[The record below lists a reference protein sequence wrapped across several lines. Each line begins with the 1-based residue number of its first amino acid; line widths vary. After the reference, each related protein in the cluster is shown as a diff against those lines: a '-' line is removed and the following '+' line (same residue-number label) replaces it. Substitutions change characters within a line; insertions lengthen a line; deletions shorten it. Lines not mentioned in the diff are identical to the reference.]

1 MYIMG
6 SIVLP
11 TQVSLPPSMCDCFLP
26 EKCVLK
32 CISKL
37 QIRQFTYLIQPL
49 QPVDFPELNQPAGY
63 NPFNPKGYNP
73 ISGLNATLVKKFTP
87 KSCQSTVVGDS
98 CPSLRSTRPSV
109 SFTPIHSATGTM
121 DIILMF
127 KCYSIKIQ
135 QCFT

>member
-1 MYIMG
+1 MG

-73 ISGLNATLVKKFTP
+73 ISGLNATLVVPAAKDEQVLDQHTQAA
-87 KSCQSTVVGDS
+87 SCSGKIIWVVYLLPLVES
-98 CPSLRSTRPSV
+98 
-109 SFTPIHSATGTM
+109 
-121 DIILMF
+121 
-127 KCYSIKIQ
+127 
-135 QCFT
+135 